1 MPNTLYRGRFAP
13 SPSGPLH
20 LGSLLAAT
28 ASYLDAKAHKGEW
41 MVRIEDIDPPREKA
55 GASDAILQAL
65 IDHGLRWDGEVMY
78 QSQRSAAYDQALA
91 RLTQEDALFYCTCTR
106 AELQG
111 HPVYPGTCRKQR
123 SAPEGLA
130 AWRLRADDSVQH
142 WRDGLQGTQQWSML
156 YVGDTVLK
164 RKDGLYA
171 YQLAVVVDDH
181 AQGITHVVRGIDL
194 LDSTPRQLYLYQ
206 RLGWQPPVFSHI
218 PVILDANGNKLSK
231 QNHANPINPANA
243 AHNLRRCLA
252 WLGQAAPPSDAA
264 SVEAILRFAVS
275 HWQPMA
281 IAGHRDIA
289 LA

>member
-28 ASYLDAKAHKGEW
+28 ASYLDAKAQQGEW
-41 MVRIEDIDPPREKA
+41 MVRIEDIDPPREKP

-65 IDHGLRWDGEVMY
+65 CDHGLHWDGDVMY
-78 QSQRSAAYDQALA
+78 QSQRSAAYDKVLDH
-91 RLTQEDALFYCTCTR
+91 LIEEEALFYCTCTR

-111 HPVYPGTCRKQR
+111 YPIYPGTCREQR
-123 SAPEGLA
+123 LPPERLA
-130 AWRLRADDSVQH
+130 AWRLRSDDSEQR
-142 WRDGLQGTQQWSML
+142 WQDGLQGEQKWSMTD
-156 YVGDTVLK
+156 VGDTILK

-194 LDSTPRQLYLYQ
+194 LDSTPRQLFLYQ
-206 RLGWQPPVFSHI
+206 HLGWRAPAFSHI

-252 WLGQAAPPSDAA
+252 WLGQASPPSEAT
-264 SVEAILRFAVS
+264 SVETILRFAVA

-289 LA
+289 LL